1 MKVLVK
7 WLAVV
12 MVLGFV
18 TIGIMGAW
26 YLRWDEIEPPDLPGE
41 LVRGTLEHGDR
52 VRSWQVY
59 LPANRPE
66 NPPLLLLLHQSTVDG
81 NYMRAS
87 TFYSFDV
94 LAEREGFIA
103 VYPDGIERAWND
115 CRGSATYVANTEQI
129 DDVGFLSSLIGTLAQ
144 EYGADPSRVYVAG
157 ISNGGQM
164 AYRMAREAPAQ
175 VAAIAAIAAGL
186 PVAEYLDCEPL
197 GQAVPTLVINGTE
210 DPVNPY
216 RGGMVTFLGDSS
228 RGEVMSSLDTAMYWA
243 DLAGHAGEGESQAW
257 PPVQADDSTSVESL
271 SWSGPAGPPVQL
283 LTVVGGGHSL
293 PNPVYN
299 LPRLL
304 GPTSHQ
310 LDGAEVVWS
319 FFSEGA
325 PVSP

>member
-1 MKVLVK
+1 MKVVLK
-7 WLAVV
+7 WLAVA

-18 TIGIMGAW
+18 TIGMLGAW
-26 YLRWDEIEPPDLPGE
+26 YLRWDEIEPPDLPGQ
-41 LVRGTLEHGDR
+41 LVRGTLEHADR
-52 VRSWQVY
+52 ERSWQAY
-59 LPANRPE
+59 LPSSRSAS
-66 NPPLLLLLHQSTVDG
+66 PPLLLLLHQSTVDG
-81 NYMRAS
+81 DYMRAS

-94 LAEREGFIA
+94 LAERAGFIA
-103 VYPDGIERAWND
+103 VYPDGIDRAWND
-115 CRGSATYVANTEQI
+115 CRGSASYTANAQNI
-129 DDVGFLSSLIGTLAQ
+129 DDVGFLSALIRTLAREQ
-144 EYGADPSRVYVAG
+144 GADLSRVYVAG

-164 AYRMAREAPAQ
+164 AFRLAMEAPEK
-175 VAAIAAIAAGL
+175 VTAIAAVAAGL

-216 RGGMVTFLGDSS
+216 QGGMVTFFGDSS

-257 PPVQADDSTSVESL
+257 PPVQADDSSSVESL

-310 LDGAEVVWS
+310 LDGAEVIWS
-319 FFSEGA
+319 FFSEGV